1 MLRTAALACFLL
13 AGSAAAGEEAK
24 KAQETTKAAAA
35 GEANKAVE
43 ETKKP
48 MEEAKK
54 PEEEA
59 TKADSPK
66 PSLRGQATSTP
77 GGASGQSVGWKYFK
91 FTTKQCKGGAD
102 SDSVQLSEIYFYTNG
117 QKIPAVGVT
126 ASDPLGY
133 SPDGQDAT
141 KAIDGNVQT
150 KWLDF
155 QKQYIEITYQA
166 PQNPTTWS
174 FVTGNDQDERDPMDF
189 TMEVSEDNQK
199 WTLVTDVS
207 GFSNEAR
214 TAETKHFKI
223 STSDPSGGSGGS
235 SSDGGCGGGC
245 AFLIIF
251 FAGGFVY
258 LAAGFA
264 FNYQKR
270 ELRGAEAIPQVA
282 FWKDLPFLVKDGGLF
297 VVGKITG
304 RGSYT
309 QV

>member
-24 KAQETTKAAAA
+24 KAGQETTKSATA
-35 GEANKAVE
+35 GEANKTVE
-43 ETKKP
+43 ES
-48 MEEAKK
+48 KK

-59 TKADSPK
+59 TKPDPPT
-66 PSLRGQATSTP
+66 PSLRGQATP

-91 FTTKQCKGGAD
+91 FTTKKCKGGAD

-117 QKIPAVGVT
+117 QRIPAAGVT

-141 KAIDGNVQT
+141 KAVDGNVQT

-155 QKQYIEITYQA
+155 QKQYMVITYQT
-166 PQNPTTWS
+166 PQSPTTWS

-199 WTLVTDVS
+199 WTLVTEVS
-207 GFSNEAR
+207 GFSSADR
-214 TAETKHFKI
+214 TAETRQFTI
-223 STSDPSGGSGGS
+223 STNDPSGGQDGG

-245 AFLIIF
+245 VFLIIF

-258 LAAGFA
+258 FAAGFA
-264 FNYQKR
+264 FNHQKR
-270 ELRGAEAIPQVA
+270 ELRGVEAIPQVA

-304 RGSYT
+304 RGQYT
-309 QV
+309 AV